1 MIGSNIK
8 KLRVQQGM
16 TQKNL
21 ADKLFVSAQAV
32 SRWENNEVEPSVSTI
47 IELAKIFGVSTD
59 EIMGIE
65 NQKENADDS
74 ASKDKEATTQQQD
87 IPRQFLAV
95 CHKCNQPIY
104 ESNDIIR
111 KYDSQVWCRSC
122 ETKRINDERNAKIEK
137 SVKKR
142 IKSFIISPLIAGL
155 WFLVASSNGGF
166 ASLDAAMI
174 TIWGSIAVF
183 TFSSCCILSN
193 NFIGK

>member
-65 NQKENADDS
+65 NQKENSDDS
-74 ASKDKEATTQQQD
+74 SSKDKESASQQQE

-95 CHKCNQPIY
+95 CYKCNRPIY

-111 KYDSQVWCRSC
+111 KYESEVWCRNCYSYH
-122 ETKRINDERNAKIEK
+122 
-137 SVKKR
+137 
-142 IKSFIISPLIAGL
+142 
-155 WFLVASSNGGF
+155 
-166 ASLDAAMI
+166 
-174 TIWGSIAVF
+174 
-183 TFSSCCILSN
+183 
-193 NFIGK
+193 